1 MEQKFLNFVAEIME
15 MNEVSMDMSY
25 NEGKWN
31 SLMMLTLVMELEAEY
46 GVSIPMEKLG
56 NIKTLADLYK
66 LVNYSNQGN

>member
-1 MEQKFLNFVAEIME
+1 
-15 MNEVSMDMSY
+15 
-25 NEGKWN
+25 
-31 SLMMLTLVMELEAEY
+31 MELEAEY

>member
-46 GVSIPMEKLG
+46 GVSKQKKKLG